1 MRAMKSALQ
10 EMVEFGPADGQ
21 MVERLIQRM
30 SNMWLEFQMH
40 RCRIVISL
48 KGTKPE
54 PAAKKVPVLQGALE
68 LVVVP
73 SVGRYGNVKGVE
85 LDKFTVIGGCAG
97 DMIRLS
103 TT

>member
-1 MRAMKSALQ
+1 MRAMKSAFQ

-21 MVERLIQRM
+21 LVERLVQRM

-40 RCRIVISL
+40 RCRIVISM
-48 KGTKPE
+48 KESKPE
-54 PAAKKVPVLQGALE
+54 PAVKKAQVLQGVLE

-97 DMIRLS
+97 DIIRLS

>member
-48 KGTKPE
+48 KETKPE